1 METNV
6 VTFKI
11 TTSYEDWV
19 KLYDG
24 GVELQKQAGITSL
37 FRGND
42 KEDPSKVCVVM
53 QAEPGVIDLFMAS
66 NAEMIA
72 NSGHVLESTVI
83 SVYI

>member
-6 VTFKI
+6 VTFNI
-11 TTSYEDWV
+11 TSSYEEWA

-24 GVELQKQAGITSL
+24 SVELQKQAGITSL
-37 FRGND
+37 FRGVD
-42 KEDPSKVCVVM
+42 KENPSKVCVVM
-53 QAEPGVIDLFMAS
+53 QAEPGVIDSFMAA

-72 NSGHVLESTVI
+72 NSGHVLESTVV